1 MTDIRQYIEAKRQQ
15 VDAAL
20 QRYLPEETGTL
31 AEHHKA
37 MRYSLFA
44 GGKRV
49 RPILCLAAAET
60 LKDFNN
66 DPPEP
71 LLLTACALE
80 CIHTYSLIHDD
91 LPAMDNDALRRGK
104 PTNHM
109 VFGEA
114 GAILAGDSLLTY
126 GFELLSS
133 HAEGAIAARD
143 RLAIISLISKAVG
156 PEGMVGGQFLD
167 LTHEGL
173 EVHFDMLRE
182 IHSRKTGALIT
193 AALQCGGVLGSGSPE
208 QLAALTRYGKKIGL
222 AFQIVD
228 DLLNVEGT
236 PEQLGKAAGSDAA
249 RNKATYPALF
259 GVDRSRKMAQETVEE
274 AVAALDVFAERAAVL
289 RELARYILARK
300 R

>member
-1 MTDIRQYIEAKRQQ
+1 MDVKEYLKVRKEQ

-20 QRYLPEETGTL
+20 ESLLPVAGGTL
-31 AEHHKA
+31 TEHIKA

-49 RPILCLAAAET
+49 RPILCLAAAEAIQDYD
-60 LKDFNN
+60 KSF
-66 DPPEP
+66 PEP

-91 LPAMDNDALRRGK
+91 LPAMDDDDLRRGK
-104 PTNHM
+104 PTNHV

-114 GAILAGDSLLTY
+114 GAILAGDSLLSFA
-126 GFELLSS
+126 FELLSS
-133 HAEGAIAARD
+133 NDFESVHPAE
-143 RLAIISLISKAVG
+143 RLRVISLVSKAVG

-167 LTHEGL
+167 QTHAGI
-173 EVHFDMLRE
+173 EVTYDLLRE

-193 AALQCGGVLGSGSPE
+193 ASVQAGAVLANCTPE
-208 QLAALTRYGKKIGL
+208 QFKALSLFGNRIGL

-236 PEQLGKAAGSDAA
+236 TEQLGKAAGSDVAMH
-249 RNKATYPALF
+249 KATYPALF
-259 GVDRSRKMAQETVEE
+259 GVGKTRGKAREVLAD
-274 AVAALDVFAERAAVL
+274 ALKALEGFDLKADML
-289 RELARYILARK
+289 RELAKYIVTRK